1 MAFIRDQ
8 LTEKIQTGTLL
19 GFWWASELIMNI
31 SSNYFT
37 RNVSDFTTTEE
48 AICYNER
55 LMIDSGITIV
65 ASLLAGAL
73 IHKLTVGKKLF
84 ARERGLIL

>member
-1 MAFIRDQ
+1 
-8 LTEKIQTGTLL
+8 
-19 GFWWASELIMNI
+19 
-31 SSNYFT
+31 
-37 RNVSDFTTTEE
+37 
-48 AICYNER
+48 
-55 LMIDSGITIV
+55 MIDSGITIV